1 MARAKRTDRADAR
14 RRYRVAVATEDPD
27 EIIPVA
33 ARPTRAPTPNT
44 LSGTASSA
52 PPARPG
58 VFSSMRSAF
67 QPADI
72 RGDLRALP
80 DIALRTKALIVP
92 IGLAIAAGG
101 LFYYLGDTSNIIAVL
116 AFQALV
122 VPPPLASSFLG
133 GLLAPRASWLVGGIV
148 GLACS
153 IVFAVVALLY
163 PDSTAAGTTASG
175 VTPEEARNA
184 ILFSFAV
191 SPTLGLAVGAFAGF
205 YRRFLRSAS
214 PNPPRRSSKPSG
226 RR

>member
-1 MARAKRTDRADAR
+1 VARAKRTDRADAR
-14 RRYRVAVATEDPD
+14 RRYRQAVATGELEED
-27 EIIPVA
+27 IPAA
-33 ARPTRAPTPNT
+33 ARPTRSSAPNT
-44 LSGTASSA
+44 RSGPSSSA

-58 VFSSMRSAF
+58 VFASMRAAI
-67 QPADI
+67 QPADV

-80 DIALRTKALIVP
+80 DIALRSKALIVP
-92 IGLAIAAGG
+92 VGLAIAAGG

-133 GLLAPRASWLVGGIV
+133 GLLAPRASWLVGGLV

-153 IVFAVVALLY
+153 VVFAVVALLY
-163 PDSTAAGTTASG
+163 PDSTVAGTTAGG
-175 VTPEEARNA
+175 VTPEQARDA
-184 ILFSFAV
+184 IIFSFAV

-214 PNPPRRSSKPSG
+214 PNPPRRTSKPSG